1 MAIFSGKSRES
12 EDVTNGRVGAWQGLA
27 MITDDY
33 TSDAGIIIVAV
44 LANCEC
50 SLTRLKRGCI
60 YRFCS
65 CTGASP
71 GGPRMRSARA
81 AVLQGSSRRSGRLPA
96 LPYPPLEQMGCLEL
110 VQVSSRRVFPV
121 SLSPGSYRAG
131 KGNDW
136 RFEC

>member
-12 EDVTNGRVGAWQGLA
+12 EGVTNGRVGAWQGLA

-50 SLTRLKRGCI
+50 NLTSLKRGCI

-65 CTGASP
+65 CTGR
-71 GGPRMRSARA
+71 G
-81 AVLQGSSRRSGRLPA
+81 
-96 LPYPPLEQMGCLEL
+96 
-110 VQVSSRRVFPV
+110 
-121 SLSPGSYRAG
+121 
-131 KGNDW
+131 
-136 RFEC
+136 